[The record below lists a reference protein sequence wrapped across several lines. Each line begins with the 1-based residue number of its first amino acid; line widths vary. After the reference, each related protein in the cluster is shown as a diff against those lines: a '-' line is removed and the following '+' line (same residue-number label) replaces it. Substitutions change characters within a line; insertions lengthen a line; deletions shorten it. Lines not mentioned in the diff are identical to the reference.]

1 MAARLQTP
9 IIITVAAIVATVTVV
24 SALLSST
31 ALVSNTG
38 TITGVGVRVYKDS
51 GCTQSLTSISW
62 GLLAPG
68 QQGSYT
74 IYVKNTGTAAETL
87 SKSTGDWNPASASNY
102 LTFGWDRDGYVL
114 NAGTSVSAVL
124 TLSVA
129 SNVAGITNFSFNITI
144 TGTHQ

>member
-1 MAARLQTP
+1 
-9 IIITVAAIVATVTVV
+9 
-24 SALLSST
+24 
-31 ALVSNTG
+31 
-38 TITGVGVRVYKDS
+38 
-51 GCTQSLTSISW
+51 LTSISW

-74 IYVKNTGTAAETL
+74 IYVKNTGTVAETL

-102 LTFGWDRDGYVL
+102 LTFGWNRDGYVL
-114 NAGTSVSAVL
+114 NAGTTVSAVL